1 MRDSQC
7 CPSFLV
13 FASSNDTFK
22 RYDFAPAFLRHG
34 GVHKPTDFIRRA
46 KLHLAGHMGVSVQRE
61 AGAVMAEHT
70 GQSFHIDTALH
81 RQRRECVPIRY
92 NYDKPENPVF
102 MVV

>member
-1 MRDSQC
+1 ML
-7 CPSFLV
+7 PLV
-13 FASSNDTFK
+13 FASLNDPFE
-22 RYDFAPAFLRHG
+22 RYNFALAFLRHG
-34 GVHKPTDFIRRA
+34 GVHKPADLIRCA
-46 KLHLAGHMGVSVQRE
+46 KLHFAGHMGVRVQRE